1 MKNRLAGVVFVP
13 SLFGGVLAIVGGV
26 RVAAWNIPLG
36 LFMTAIGVGT
46 IVLVVRLMRGGAAAV
61 NSFESTGELNT
72 RHFDYLIWSALIVPM
87 LLIVALLIVVITS
100 ALTSK

>member
-13 SLFGGVLAIVGGV
+13 GLFGGVLMIVGGI
-26 RVAAWNIPLG
+26 RVAASNMPLG
-36 LFMTAIGVGT
+36 LLMTAIGVGT
-46 IVLVVRLMRGGAAAV
+46 VLLVVRLMRGAAGAV

-72 RHFDYLIWSALIVPM
+72 RDFDYLIWSALIVPM
-87 LLIVALLIVVITS
+87 LLIVALLIVGITS